1 MSSLQGVILAAGRGT
16 RMHPFS
22 PRYPKPI
29 LPVGNRPL
37 VALQAEAMRE
47 AGVSDVTVVIGHLGY
62 EIVRELGDGGD
73 LGVRITYAEQE
84 ETLGI
89 AHAVGKLEGKIRGP
103 FLLFLGDIYF
113 EFSEE
118 VGLARMIEEFQGEG
132 YNAVLAVKREK
143 DAEAVKRNFAVIED
157 GDGRVRRV
165 IEKPRYVES
174 RLKGCGIYL
183 FDLHIFD
190 AIRRTP
196 RTAQRDEYE
205 ITDSIQILIDYGHDV
220 RAREVI
226 REDVNL
232 SVPADLLESNLLAVR
247 RSGGEAIVSEG
258 ARVHS
263 GATLRRSV
271 IGDGAAVESP
281 VSITDSVVF
290 PWTEVTGGA
299 DLHRSIVTPET
310 HVRC

>member
-1 MSSLQGVILAAGRGT
+1 
-16 RMHPFS
+16 MHPFS

-37 VALQAEAMRE
+37 ILRQIEAMQE
-47 AGVSDVTVVIGHLGY
+47 VGITEVTVVIGHLGY
-62 EIVRELGDGGD
+62 EIVRELGDGSR
-73 LGVRITYAEQE
+73 LGMRITYAEQE

-89 AHAVGKLEGKIRGP
+89 AHAVGKLEGEVRGP

-113 EFSEE
+113 EFRESQ
-118 VGLARMIEEFQGEG
+118 GLQGMIQEFLAEG
-132 YNAVLAVKREK
+132 YGAVLAVKKET
-143 DAEAVKRNFAVIED
+143 DPEALRRNFVVLED
-157 GDGRVRRV
+157 DSGRVSRV

-196 RTAQRDEYE
+196 RTAQRNEYE

-247 RSGGEAIVSEG
+247 RAGGESILGEG
-258 ARVHS
+258 TRVHPKARIS
-263 GATLRRSV
+263 RSV
-271 IGDGAAVESP
+271 LGDGATVTSP
-281 VSITDSVVF
+281 VSITDSLVF
-290 PWTEVTGGA
+290 PGVELSGKE
-299 DLHRSIVTPET
+299 DLNRSIVTPQT